1 MKTDELIAWL
11 ARQRLIDRVAR
22 KLVGHYTTIF
32 MLHRAQPRENHYRG
46 CDLGMLEQCLR
57 YATEHDFHF
66 ATVDEV
72 VQMALQGITPSA
84 PTLCFTIDDGFR
96 DQVTE
101 LVPVLLHYN
110 AKPTIFVL
118 TDFVDGRD
126 WPWDAKLS
134 YLAQNSPRKQAS
146 FSFNGKT
153 FELDLSSLEKRT
165 EGRRALVR
173 FTKYLPGD
181 KIDPFLALV
190 SEQLEVP
197 LSHQAGVGYE
207 AASWDELRA
216 MHAKGLN
223 VAAHGC
229 SHKVFS
235 GLSSEQVREELRIS
249 RERVQTEI
257 PAASQVFAY
266 PSGTHLDFNRAH
278 NAPVADAG
286 FMAAVSAIPGNC
298 RLSDIKADLFN
309 IRRHS
314 FPETTSQFIRYSSWF
329 EFLRSRWE

>member
-1 MKTDELIAWL
+1 MVMDELIAWL
-11 ARQRLIDRVAR
+11 ARQRMIDAVAR

-57 YATEHDFHF
+57 YATENNFHF
-66 ATVDEV
+66 ATVDEI
-72 VQMALQGITPSA
+72 VQMALQGITPKA

-118 TDFVDGRD
+118 TDFIDRRD

-134 YLAQNSPRKQAS
+134 YLAQNSPRKQAA
-146 FSFNGKT
+146 FSYNGKA
-153 FELDLSSLEKRT
+153 FELDLSSIEKRT
-165 EGRRALVR
+165 ESRRALVR

-190 SEQLEVP
+190 SEQLDVP
-197 LSHQAGVGYE
+197 LSQQAGAGYE

-235 GLSSEQVREELRIS
+235 GLSTERVREELRIS
-249 RERVQTEI
+249 RERLQAEI
-257 PAASQVFAY
+257 PSPSQVFAY
-266 PSGTHLDFNRAH
+266 PSGTRLDFDRSH
-278 NAPVADAG
+278 NAPVAEAG

-298 RLSDIKADLFN
+298 KLSTIKADLFN

-314 FPETTSQFIRYSSWF
+314 FPEMPAQFIRYCSWI